1 MSGLWLG
8 YKFDFSENKK
18 KTKSTLHSKESSET
32 TQWTRGRKETL
43 GRKEITGQKKEEFG
57 RSKLSLD
64 RGVNSKFSCT
74 RNGVCVHV
82 TCTVVSACN
91 L

>member
-18 KTKSTLHSKESSET
+18 KTKSTQHSKELSET
-32 TQWTRGRKETL
+32 TQWTRGRKEVKAEKKSQ
-43 GRKEITGQKKEEFG
+43 GRKKK
-57 RSKLSLD
+57 SLVD
-64 RGVNSKFSCT
+64 PNY
-74 RNGVCVHV
+74 
-82 TCTVVSACN
+82 